1 VPLAEITDPLA
12 VDAAIAEFDELG
24 RDAFLQKYGFRRSIR
39 FVVRANGR
47 DYDSKALLGV
57 AHGNQFPELG
67 PLPYTDFNGG
77 QPTIRRLEQ
86 LGFTLVNLDGENILG
101 SAPNLPAPRVIAVV
115 ERLQRDS
122 AVSRRVKA
130 LHDQLCQICGQE
142 LRIPGALY
150 SEGAHIRPL
159 GRPHNGT
166 DVLANILC
174 LCPNDHVRFDT
185 GAIHVRDDFTLV
197 DSVAAGASRKLRTV
211 PAHHIDPA
219 AIRYHRRNVAV
230 PPALD

>member
-1 VPLAEITDPLA
+1 MPRSLSSTSSDGTP
-12 VDAAIAEFDELG
+12 
-24 RDAFLQKYGFRRSIR
+24 FLEKYGFGRSTR
-39 FVVRANGR
+39 FVVRVNGR
-47 DYDSKALLGV
+47 DYDSKALLGA
-57 AHGNQFPELG
+57 AHGKQFPELG
-67 PLPYTDFNGG
+67 PLPHNNFSGG

-86 LGFTLVNLDGENILG
+86 LGFTLVNLDGDELPERG
-101 SAPNLPAPRVIAVV
+101 PNLPAPRVIATV

-159 GRPHNGT
+159 GRPHDGS

-185 GAIHVRDDFTLV
+185 GAIHIRDDFTIV
-197 DSVAAGASRKLRTV
+197 DSTTAGHSLRTV
-211 PAHHIDPA
+211 PAHHIDVA
-219 AIRYHRRNVAV
+219 AIRYHRHNIAV
-230 PPALD
+230 PPWVSVDQRR